1 MKKYFTLSIL
11 FLQVCIYCSAQNS
24 SLKGVITDTTSKENL
39 SNATISLLR
48 AKDSILYK
56 FTRSDA
62 KGNFQFKNIDS
73 GKFVLLITYPK
84 YADFADFVTVTD
96 TSKLNLGKIP
106 LILKANLLQDV
117 IVRSAVSAIKI
128 KGDTTEFLADSFRV
142 QPNATVEDL
151 LKKLPGIQV
160 DKNGTITAQGEK
172 VQKVL
177 VDGEEFFGDDP
188 TLVTQNLRADMV
200 DKVQV
205 YDKKSDQATFTGI
218 DDGQKEKTINLKLK
232 DNKKNGYFGKANL
245 SAGTNGYH
253 DSQLMFNDFKGKKK
267 FAFYGIVSNTGTSG
281 LNWQDQ
287 SSYGDDPL
295 SNADVGD
302 NGGISIS
309 INNDLDGLDFWSGQ
323 YNGQGRPLVQTGGL
337 HYNDKWDDD
346 KQSIN
351 GNYKALDL
359 HVNGSS
365 ATRSEFILPDTLY
378 FNNDKQSFHNQILRN
393 RLNGSYE
400 YQLDSSS
407 SIKITADGGIDHKI
421 TDLIDS
427 SEARASDSSLVNNA
441 LRHTSTTGDNKV
453 LNSNLLFRKK
463 FKKKG
468 RTISFNLRENYSNN
482 TSTGFLYSNNNYY
495 LHGELAK
502 DSLTDQFKTNNTES
516 ISLDSKLTYT
526 EPLSKVSSLV
536 FNYGV
541 AVNNSASTVRSFNK
555 GNDAKYTALDS
566 LYSNH
571 YLFNI
576 FTNQGG
582 IAYSLFQK
590 KFKMNFGTDV
600 GYSAFHQTNK
610 FTDSTATRKF
620 VNWYPRANASYQFT
634 QQRRISFWYNG
645 STQQPDINQIQPVKT
660 NTDPLNITIGN
671 PLLKPA
677 FQNYMNLNF
686 SDYKVLTDRNI
697 YIGLH
702 SNFTENNIAQKSYVD
717 SFGRTINQY
726 VNLNGNRGAGM
737 YLDYG
742 FKWKKLD
749 LRIYPGADINSSRY
763 VNVVNNLLNVTKN
776 NNYTFRIG
784 FYKDKEKKY
793 SIDLSPSVTYTTS
806 NSSIQQNIKTNYW
819 SFDADPNVHLYFGH
833 KGKYQIQTDC
843 DFNFKQKT
851 SVFDNN
857 NNVIFWNAW
866 IGRTFTK
873 KDALLVK
880 IMGHD
885 LLDQNI
891 GFNRTVNSN
900 FISENTYSTIRRY
913 FLLSVVWN
921 FNKAGIKAPGGN
933 E

>member
-1 MKKYFTLSIL
+1 MKKFFTLSIL
-11 FLQVCIYCSAQNS
+11 FLQFCFYCSAQTS
-24 SLKGVITDTTSKENL
+24 SVKGIITDTTSKENL

-48 AKDSILYK
+48 SKDSILYK

-62 KGNFQFKNIDS
+62 KGNFQFKNVDS
-73 GKFVLLITYPK
+73 GKYVFLVTYPK
-84 YADFADFVTVTD
+84 YADYADFVSITD
-96 TSKLNLGKIP
+96 TSIINLGKIP

-128 KGDTTEFLADSFRV
+128 KGDTTEFLADSFKV
-142 QPNATVEDL
+142 QANATVEDL

-160 DKNGTITAQGEK
+160 DKNGNITAQGEK

-287 SSYGDDPL
+287 NNYGDNPFA
-295 SNADVGD
+295 NADVSSDG
-302 NGGISIS
+302 NGISIY
-309 INNDLDGLDFWSGQ
+309 IDNNDPLDSWDGR
-323 YNGQGRPLVQTGGL
+323 YNGQGIPLVQTGGL
-337 HYNDKWDDD
+337 HYNNKWDDD
-346 KQSIN
+346 KQSLN
-351 GNYKALDL
+351 TNYKALQL
-359 HVNGSS
+359 HVNGES

-378 FNNDKQSFHNQILRN
+378 FNNDKQNFHNQILRN
-393 RLNGSYE
+393 RINGSYE
-400 YQLDSSS
+400 YDLDSSS

-421 TDLIDS
+421 TSLIDS

-441 LRHTSTTGDNKV
+441 LRKTSTTGDNKT
-453 LNSNLLFRKK
+453 LNSNLLWRKK
-463 FKKKG
+463 FAKKG
-468 RTISFNLRENYSNN
+468 RTISFNLRENYTDN

-495 LHGELAK
+495 LNGILAK
-502 DSLTDQFKTNNTES
+502 DSLTDQFKTNSTET
-516 ISLDSKLTYT
+516 ISLNSKLTYT

-536 FNYGV
+536 FNYGM
-541 AVNNSASTVRSFNK
+541 AVSNSASIVKSFNK
-555 GNDAKYTALDS
+555 DNDEKYSALDS

-610 FTDSTATRKF
+610 FTDSTITRKF
-620 VNWYPRANASYQFT
+620 VNWYPRANISYQFKA
-634 QQRRISFWYNG
+634 QSRIGLYYSGY
-645 STQQPDINQIQPVKT
+645 TQQPDINQIQPVLT

-671 PLLKPA
+671 PALKPA
-677 FQNYMNLNF
+677 FQNNIYLNYN
-686 SDYKVLTDRNI
+686 DYKTLKERGMFIRFNAD
-697 YIGLH
+697 
-702 SNFTENNIAQKSYVD
+702 FTENAIVNKSYVD

-726 VNLNGNRGAGM
+726 INLNGNRNFGGGF
-737 YLDYG
+737 DYNY
-742 FKWKKLD
+742 KLKKLNLYVD
-749 LRIYPGADINSSRY
+749 HSIDINSSRY
-763 VNVVNNLLNVTKN
+763 VNVVNNLSNVTQSN
-776 NNYTFRIG
+776 SYSFRTG
-784 FYKDKEKKY
+784 LYKDKEKKY
-793 SIDLSPSVTYTTS
+793 SFSLDFSPSYTTS
-806 NSSIQQNIKTNYW
+806 TSSVQQNIKTKYW
-819 SFDADPNVHLYFGH
+819 TFDIDPNAHIYFL
-833 KGKYQIQTDC
+833 KKFQIQSDC
-843 DFNFKQKT
+843 DFSYRQKT

-857 NNVIFWNAW
+857 TNTIAWNAW
-866 IGRTFTK
+866 IGKTFTK

-880 IMGHD
+880 IIGHD

-913 FLLSVVWN
+913 FLLSIVWN
-921 FNKAGIKAPGGN
+921 FNKAGTKAPGGD